1 MYIYIYICISYV
13 YSMSIL
19 HILILHIS
27 YLKRN
32 PRQQNTLAHIIGPKP
47 LKTWLTINVVF
58 PKLSQKTN
66 WEDLGPGQ

>member
-1 MYIYIYICISYV
+1 
-13 YSMSIL
+13 MSIL